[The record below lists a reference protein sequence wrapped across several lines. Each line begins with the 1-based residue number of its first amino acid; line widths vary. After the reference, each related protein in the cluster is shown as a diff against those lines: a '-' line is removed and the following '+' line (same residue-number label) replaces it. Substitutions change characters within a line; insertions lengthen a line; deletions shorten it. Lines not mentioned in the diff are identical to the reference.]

1 MDISIHAQEN
11 FLTSGISYDMRKCFD
26 TIPMILVLQIFNFR
40 GADSQVTRALNG
52 FYKQHHKYFKLE
64 GSFDT
69 PFRPSNGIIQG
80 CPLSMLLLTSMI
92 SAWCEFCM
100 VQLPQSQP
108 RSYADDLS
116 ICNFATTA
124 PELVD
129 RTQQSHKHTS
139 DFVQHTGM
147 QLNAQKCFTFG
158 DRCVEDS
165 LPQITTHKSQFRLVG
180 ASVKLD
186 SKKGWTDLEK
196 ERRTRWQQTVRNV
209 GLLPSGW
216 FTKVK
221 IIQSTMSQLTYGQ
234 GTHSSHCNKDDK
246 RTMRAS
252 VVRCLLKQKFYDSS
266 PGIIFALL
274 SPPSIDPDYAL
285 NLAAFMLIKRL
296 HPTPASRQALCE
308 QVTAYRKKKCIDGPI
323 DRIHQLLENPVFH
336 QTMHDLL
343 NNTIDEHRWQHNLR
357 EQYRHCTWTNL
368 SQERGQHFRGI
379 ENGVQRQLTVSLIH
393 QLTTEADKI
402 QILSDQNLL
411 PPLEPKSDPRPRLKI
426 LRLILSVG
434 LQSPERDHRH
444 RRRKGTITCACGL
457 GTPSL
462 FHISWEC
469 PLMKEIRDPM
479 LEFLPA
485 PIHELPPCFQF
496 ATIVPADMVIS
507 KPNLHI
513 IQNTLITIHI
523 EQWYG
528 ESDTPQPQPTV
539 KNDSSDVT
547 ELPIVKRGHVLKLI
561 PSGGVFCCRCGR
573 STKLIKHQRLK
584 ILSKKCTF
592 PDLPPERWLTQPGFQ
607 NIHSFE
613 AAEHELNEKHNKG
626 HHRLIWNRFVGKDK
640 EQSNFGKLWCSA
652 CGLECAWKSRHA
664 NSIRKT
670 CTPTNPLPIPPPWVT
685 SLPHFNPNPHNNQPP
700 DNVPLRPVPRTR
712 LRGKQSIANQSSHRV
727 EPDVVPGSSGNPS
740 SSSGLSHRR
749 GVG

>member
-1 MDISIHAQEN
+1 
-11 FLTSGISYDMRKCFD
+11 
-26 TIPMILVLQIFNFR
+26 
-40 GADSQVTRALNG
+40 
-52 FYKQHHKYFKLE
+52 
-64 GSFDT
+64 
-69 PFRPSNGIIQG
+69 
-80 CPLSMLLLTSMI
+80 
-92 SAWCEFCM
+92 
-100 VQLPQSQP
+100 
-108 RSYADDLS
+108 
-116 ICNFATTA
+116 
-124 PELVD
+124 
-129 RTQQSHKHTS
+129 
-139 DFVQHTGM
+139 
-147 QLNAQKCFTFG
+147 
-158 DRCVEDS
+158 
-165 LPQITTHKSQFRLVG
+165 
-180 ASVKLD
+180 
-186 SKKGWTDLEK
+186 
-196 ERRTRWQQTVRNV
+196 
-209 GLLPSGW
+209 
-216 FTKVK
+216 
-221 IIQSTMSQLTYGQ
+221 
-234 GTHSSHCNKDDK
+234 
-246 RTMRAS
+246 
-252 VVRCLLKQKFYDSS
+252 
-266 PGIIFALL
+266 
-274 SPPSIDPDYAL
+274 
-285 NLAAFMLIKRL
+285 
-296 HPTPASRQALCE
+296 
-308 QVTAYRKKKCIDGPI
+308 
-323 DRIHQLLENPVFH
+323 
-336 QTMHDLL
+336 
-343 NNTIDEHRWQHNLR
+343 
-357 EQYRHCTWTNL
+357 
-368 SQERGQHFRGI
+368 
-379 ENGVQRQLTVSLIH
+379 
-393 QLTTEADKI
+393 
-402 QILSDQNLL
+402 
-411 PPLEPKSDPRPRLKI
+411 
-426 LRLILSVG
+426 
-434 LQSPERDHRH
+434 
-444 RRRKGTITCACGL
+444 
-457 GTPSL
+457 
-462 FHISWEC
+462 
-469 PLMKEIRDPM
+469 MKEIRDPM

-513 IQNTLITIHI
+513 IQNTLITIWQTHI

-727 EPDVVPGSSGNPS
+727 EPEVVPGSSGNPS

>member
-1 MDISIHAQEN
+1 
-11 FLTSGISYDMRKCFD
+11 
-26 TIPMILVLQIFNFR
+26 
-40 GADSQVTRALNG
+40 
-52 FYKQHHKYFKLE
+52 
-64 GSFDT
+64 
-69 PFRPSNGIIQG
+69 
-80 CPLSMLLLTSMI
+80 MLLLTSMV

-116 ICNFATTA
+116 VCNFATTA

-129 RTQQSHKHTS
+129 RTQQSHKHTT

-246 RTMRAS
+246 RTLRAS
-252 VVRCLLKQKFYDSS
+252 VIRCLLKQKFYDSS

-343 NNTIDEHRWQHNLR
+343 KTIQSMNTGGSIIFV
-357 EQYRHCTWTNL
+357 
-368 SQERGQHFRGI
+368 SS
-379 ENGVQRQLTVSLIH
+379 TVTALGLISH
-393 QLTTEADKI
+393 KNVEST
-402 QILSDQNLL
+402 
-411 PPLEPKSDPRPRLKI
+411 
-426 LRLILSVG
+426 
-434 LQSPERDHRH
+434 
-444 RRRKGTITCACGL
+444 
-457 GTPSL
+457 
-462 FHISWEC
+462 
-469 PLMKEIRDPM
+469 
-479 LEFLPA
+479 
-485 PIHELPPCFQF
+485 F
-496 ATIVPADMVIS
+496 A
-507 KPNLHI
+507 
-513 IQNTLITIHI
+513 
-523 EQWYG
+523 E
-528 ESDTPQPQPTV
+528 
-539 KNDSSDVT
+539 
-547 ELPIVKRGHVLKLI
+547 
-561 PSGGVFCCRCGR
+561 
-573 STKLIKHQRLK
+573 
-584 ILSKKCTF
+584 
-592 PDLPPERWLTQPGFQ
+592 
-607 NIHSFE
+607 
-613 AAEHELNEKHNKG
+613 
-626 HHRLIWNRFVGKDK
+626 
-640 EQSNFGKLWCSA
+640 
-652 CGLECAWKSRHA
+652 
-664 NSIRKT
+664 
-670 CTPTNPLPIPPPWVT
+670 
-685 SLPHFNPNPHNNQPP
+685 
-700 DNVPLRPVPRTR
+700 
-712 LRGKQSIANQSSHRV
+712 
-727 EPDVVPGSSGNPS
+727 
-740 SSSGLSHRR
+740 
-749 GVG
+749 